1 MIFLFFITRTNFY
14 LCAPNTLPRALTS
27 KFVNRPLL
35 LLLPA
40 LAALGLT
47 TQCQSSKPAVT
58 AAVAPATT
66 PAAPKEYS
74 YTTAPNDP
82 LGVRVYQL
90 ANGLTVYLSD
100 YKNAPRIQTYL
111 AVRAGSKND
120 PATATGLAHYLEHM
134 VFKGTSRLGTKDWS
148 KEKPELDKIEALYET
163 YRGERNDPAARKR
176 TYHQIDSI
184 SGVAARYAVPNEYD
198 KLMGSMGAKGSNAHT
213 SNEET
218 VYQED
223 IPSNQLEKWAA
234 VQSERL
240 KEMVPRLFH
249 TELEAVYEEKN
260 RGLDSDFS
268 KEFEAL
274 NASLYPTH
282 PYGTQTTIGTIEH
295 LQNPSIT
302 EIKKYFGQYYVP
314 NNLALCLS
322 GDLDY
327 DQTIRLIDKYF
338 GGLESKPVPTFI
350 SPVEKPLTT
359 PITKEV
365 VGPQSENVMLGYR
378 FAGKATRDA
387 LRLRMLDKILTNGQ
401 AGLFDLDLNQ
411 QQKVLQA
418 QTFADL
424 NDDYSTHVL
433 YGTPRQGQQLADV
446 QALMLAEIAKVKR
459 GDFPD
464 WLIPAI
470 VNNEKL
476 TRTKS
481 YESNEARASALYES
495 FIERVSWADYL
506 KQNDDFATITKA
518 EIIKFANDN
527 YGSNYVAV
535 FKRNGEDPNKVKVIK
550 PAITPVP
557 ANRDAA
563 SAFYTEV
570 SKLPSTELQPVFIDY
585 KKDIQTA
592 NIKPGLPLYYTKNS
606 ENGLFSLFYAIDLGT
621 NNNPLLDVATD
632 YLQYLGTGQYS
643 AAQLQQEFYK
653 LGCSFAVS
661 SSQDRVLISLSG
673 LDSNL
678 EPAMQ
683 LFEQLLN
690 NPRPDA
696 AALKNQ
702 VAGILKQ
709 RQDAKLNKGV
719 ILNQAMLN
727 YAKYGPRNPFTS
739 VVPEAQLKALKP
751 EQLTS
756 LLKSLPTYQHRVL
769 YYGPRPITEL
779 NTETSPQSKLNP
791 ATGKREI
798 QLGAVGKRR
807 GNGIAD
813 VLYSLHRTP
822 ASLKPTPPA
831 KDFAEQPLK
840 DKKVYWVDY
849 KMVQAEILF
858 LTKGDTYDRLMVPT
872 VALYNEY
879 FGGGMGSIVF
889 QDLRESKAL
898 AYSAMSR
905 YANADKTGRSNYIV
919 SYIGTQSDKL
929 PEAMAGMEGLLTD
942 MPLADAN
949 LAIAKQSIR
958 NSIATDRITHEGV
971 LLSYERARRLGLDY
985 DVRRDVY
992 DQTQNMTFGELQKF
1006 QQVKIKGQNQVI
1018 LVIGA
1023 KDRLN
1028 FKELAKYGTVQQLT
1042 LKEIFGY

>member
-1 MIFLFFITRTNFY
+1 LFFITRTNFY
-14 LCAPNTLPRALTS
+14 LCAPTTLPRALNS

-47 TQCQSSKPAVT
+47 TQCQSSKPAAT
-58 AAVAPATT
+58 AAAVAPA
-66 PAAPKEYS
+66 AATATPKEYS

-148 KEKPELDKIEALYET
+148 KEKPELDKIEALYEK
-163 YRGERNDPAARKR
+163 YRSQRNDLAARKR

-198 KLMGSMGAKGSNAHT
+198 KLMGSIGAKGSNAHT

-234 VQSERL
+234 VQSERV

-260 RGLDSDFS
+260 RGLDSDFN
-268 KEFEAL
+268 KEFETL

-314 NNLALCLS
+314 NNMALCLS

-338 GGLESKPVPTFI
+338 GELQSKPVPAFNA
-350 SPVEKPLTT
+350 PVEQ
-359 PITKEV
+359 PITAPIVKEV

-378 FAGKATRDA
+378 FAGKATRDG
-387 LRLRMLDKILTNGQ
+387 LRLRMLDKIMTNGQ

-433 YGTPRQGQQLADV
+433 YGTPRQGQKLEEV

-518 EIIKFANDN
+518 EIVKFANDH

-563 SAFYTEV
+563 SAYYKEV
-570 SKLPSTELQPVFIDY
+570 SALPSTELKPVFIDY

-592 NIKPGLPLYYTKNS
+592 DLKAGLPLYYTKNS

-678 EPAMQ
+678 EPAMK

-696 AALKNQ
+696 AALRNQ

-727 YAKYGPRNPFTS
+727 YAKYGPRNPFTDIVS
-739 VVPEAQLKALKP
+739 EVKLKTLKP

-769 YYGPRPITEL
+769 YYGPRDIASIASVIKADHQT
-779 NTETSPQSKLNP
+779 P
-791 ATGKREI
+791 AT
-798 QLGAVGKRR
+798 
-807 GNGIAD
+807 
-813 VLYSLHRTP
+813 
-822 ASLKPTPPA
+822 LKPAPAA

-858 LTKGDTYDRLMVPT
+858 LTKGDVYDRAMAPT

-905 YANADKTGRSNYIV
+905 YANADKTGRSNYIL

-929 PEAMAGMEGLLTD
+929 PEAMSGMESLLTD
-942 MPLADAN
+942 MPMADAN
-949 LAIAKQSIR
+949 LVIAKQSIR

-1006 QQVKIKGQNQVI
+1006 QQAKIKGQNQVI
-1018 LVIGA
+1018 LVIGS

>member
-1 MIFLFFITRTNFY
+1 MFFRPAASFLS
-14 LCAPNTLPRALTS
+14 TL
-27 KFVNRPLL
+27 FVKKPYL

-40 LAALGLT
+40 LAVLGLATECRT
-47 TQCQSSKPAVT
+47 TQPITATGAPTAPAPTT
-58 AAVAPATT
+58 AAAKAYPY
-66 PAAPKEYS
+66 E
-74 YTTAPNDP
+74 TAPNDP
-82 LGVRVYQL
+82 LNVRIYHL

-120 PATATGLAHYLEHM
+120 PANATGLAHYLEHM

-148 KEKPELDKIEALYET
+148 KEKPELDKIEALYEV
-163 YRGERNDPAARKR
+163 YRSERNDPAARKR

-198 KLMGSMGAKGSNAHT
+198 KLMGSIGSKGSNAHT

-218 VYQED
+218 VYQEN

-240 KEMVPRLFH
+240 REMVPRLFH

-260 RGLDSDFS
+260 RGLDNDFS
-268 KEFEAL
+268 KEFETL
-274 NASLYPTH
+274 NAALYPTH

-295 LQNPSIT
+295 LQNPSIV

-314 NNLALCLS
+314 NNVALCLS

-338 GGLESKPVPTFI
+338 GEMPSKPVPAFV
-350 SPVEKPLTT
+350 SPVEQPIAA

-378 FAGKATRDA
+378 LPGKATRDA
-387 LRLRMLDKILTNGQ
+387 VRLRMLDRILTNGQ
-401 AGLFDLDLNQ
+401 AGLVDLDLNQ

-418 QTFADL
+418 ASFTNL
-424 NDDYSTHVL
+424 NDDYSTHVI
-433 YGTPRQGQQLADV
+433 YGTPRQGQSLEEV
-446 QALMLAEIAKVKR
+446 KGLLLAELDKVKQ
-459 GDFPD
+459 GQFPD

-476 TRTKS
+476 QRTKS
-481 YESNEARASALYES
+481 YESNEARAGALYEA

-506 KQNDDFATITKA
+506 KQQDDFGTITKA
-518 EIIKFANDN
+518 EIVKFANDN
-527 YGSNYVAV
+527 YGPGYATV
-535 FKRNGEDPNKVKVIK
+535 FKRTGKDTNTVKVVK

-563 SAFYTEV
+563 SAYYKEV
-570 SKLPSTELQPVFIDY
+570 SKLPSTDLQPVFVDY
-585 KKDIQTA
+585 KKDIQQA
-592 NIKPGLPLYYTKNS
+592 EIKPGLPLYYTKNS
-606 ENGLFSLFYAIDLGT
+606 ENGLFSLFYAIDLGV
-621 NNNPLLDVATD
+621 NNDPRLDVAAD
-632 YLQYLGTGQYS
+632 YLQYLGTGTYS

-661 SSQDRVLISLSG
+661 SGPDRVLISLSG
-673 LDSNL
+673 LDDNL
-678 EPAMQ
+678 EPAMK

-696 AALKNQ
+696 GALKNQ

-709 RQDAKLNKGV
+709 RQDAKLSKGV

-727 YAKYGPRNPFTS
+727 FVKYGSRNPFTNILS
-739 VVPEAQLKALKP
+739 EKQLRALKP
-751 EQLTS
+751 EQLTA
-756 LLKSLPTYQHRVL
+756 LLKKLPSYQHRAL
-769 YYGPRPITEL
+769 YYGPRPL
-779 NTETSPQSKLNP
+779 D
-791 ATGKREI
+791 ATA
-798 QLGAVGKRR
+798 AVLR
-807 GNGIAD
+807 AE
-813 VLYSLHRTP
+813 HRTP
-822 ASLKPTPPA
+822 AKLLPAPPA

-849 KMVQAEILF
+849 NMVQAEILF
-858 LTKGDTYDRLMVPT
+858 LTKGDLYDKRLVPT
-872 VALYNEY
+872 VSLYNEY

-898 AYSAMSR
+898 AYSAASR
-905 YANADKTGRSNYIV
+905 YSNADKLGRSNYIV

-929 PEAMAGMEGLLTD
+929 PEAMAGMEALFTD
-942 MPLADAN
+942 MPLAEAN
-949 LAIAKQSIR
+949 LEIAKQSIR

-985 DVRRDVY
+985 DLRRDVY
-992 DQTQNMTFGELQKF
+992 DQTQKMSFDDLKKF
-1006 QQVKIKGQNQVI
+1006 QAAKVKGQNQVI
-1018 LVIGA
+1018 LVIGS
-1023 KDRLN
+1023 KERLN
-1028 FKELAKYGTVQQLT
+1028 FKELAKYGAVQQLT
-1042 LKEIFGY
+1042 LPEIFGY

>member
-1 MIFLFFITRTNFY
+1 VPL
-14 LCAPNTLPRALTS
+14 LKVACALPR
-27 KFVNRPLL
+27 KIVNKPSL

-47 TQCQSSKPAVT
+47 TQCQSSKPAAT
-58 AAVAPATT
+58 AAATSPTAAAVAT
-66 PAAPKEYS
+66 PKEYT

-82 LGVRVYQL
+82 LGVRVYKL

-100 YKNAPRIQTYL
+100 YKNAPRIQTYV

-134 VFKGTSRLGTKDWS
+134 VFKGTSRLGTKDWAQ
-148 KEKPELDKIEALYET
+148 EKPQLDKIEALYEQ
-163 YRGERNDPAARKR
+163 YRSQRNDPAARKR

-198 KLMGSMGAKGSNAHT
+198 KLMGSIGSKGSNAHT

-223 IPSNQLEKWAA
+223 IPSNQLEKWSA
-234 VQSERL
+234 VQAERF

-268 KEFEAL
+268 KEFETL

-302 EIKKYFGQYYVP
+302 EIKKYFNQYYVP
-314 NNLALCLS
+314 GNVALCLS

-338 GGLESKPVPTFI
+338 GEWKPQPVPTFNA
-350 SPVEKPLTT
+350 PVEKPLAA

-365 VGPQSENVMLGYR
+365 VGPAAENVMVGYR

-387 LRLRMLDKILTNGQ
+387 LRLRMLEKILTNGQ

-418 QTFADL
+418 SSFTDL
-424 NDDYSTHVL
+424 NDDYSTHIL
-433 YGTPRQGQQLADV
+433 YGSPRQGQKLEEV
-446 QALMLAEIAKVKR
+446 RSLMLAEVDKVKK
-459 GDFPD
+459 GDFPE

-476 TRTKS
+476 SRTKS
-481 YESNEARASALYES
+481 YESNEARASAMYEA
-495 FIERVSWADYL
+495 FIERVSWADYV
-506 KQNDDFATITKA
+506 KQQDDFGTITKA
-518 EIIKFANDN
+518 EIIKFATDN
-527 YGSNYVAV
+527 YGPNSVTVY
-535 FKRNGEDPNKVKVIK
+535 KRTGTDPNTVKVVK

-563 SAFYTEV
+563 SAYYTEV
-570 SKLPSTELQPVFIDY
+570 SKLPATDLAPVFVDY

-592 NIKPGLPLYYTKNS
+592 DLKPGLPLYYTHNT
-606 ENGLFSLFYAIDLGT
+606 ENGLFSLFYAIDLGS
-621 NNNPLLDVATD
+621 NNDPRLDLATD
-632 YLQYLGTGQYS
+632 YLQYLGTGNYS

-661 SSQDRVLISLSG
+661 SGQDRILVSLSG

-678 EPAMQ
+678 APAVK

-690 NPRPDA
+690 APRPDA
-696 AALKNQ
+696 VALQNM

-719 ILNQAMLN
+719 ILNAAMLN
-727 YAKYGPRNPFTS
+727 YAKYGAKNPFTNVLS
-739 VVPEAQLKALKP
+739 EQQLKALKP
-751 EQLTS
+751 EQLTA

-769 YYGPRPITEL
+769 YYGPR
-779 NTETSPQSKLNP
+779 
-791 ATGKREI
+791 EI
-798 QLGAVGKRR
+798 ADLGAVLRA
-807 GNGIAD
+807 N
-813 VLYSLHRTP
+813 HRTP
-822 ASLKPTPPA
+822 ATLKPTPPA

-840 DKKVYWVDY
+840 EKKVYWVDY

-858 LTKGDTYDRLMVPT
+858 LTKGDLYSKAMAPT

-898 AYSAMSR
+898 AYSASSR

-929 PEAMAGMEGLLTD
+929 PEAMSGMENLLTD
-942 MPLADAN
+942 MPMAEAN
-949 LAIAKQSIR
+949 LVIAKQSIR
-958 NSIATDRITHEGV
+958 NSIATDRITHEAV

-985 DVRRDVY
+985 DLRRDVY
-992 DQTQNMTFGELQKF
+992 EQTQNMTFGELQKF
-1006 QQVKIKGQNQVI
+1006 QQAKVKGQNQVI
-1018 LVIGA
+1018 LVIGS

-1028 FKELAKYGTVQQLT
+1028 FKELAKYGTVEQLS

>member
-1 MIFLFFITRTNFY
+1 LFFIPRPTFY
-14 LCAPNTLPRALTS
+14 LCAPVKNFACALPRLI
-27 KFVNRPLL
+27 VNKPSL

-47 TQCQSSKPAVT
+47 TQCQSSKPAAT
-58 AAVAPATT
+58 AATTAPTASAV
-66 PAAPKEYS
+66 AAPKEYR

-82 LGVRVYQL
+82 LSVRVYKL
-90 ANGLTVYLSD
+90 DNGLTVYLSD
-100 YKNAPRIQTYL
+100 YKNAPRIQTYV

-134 VFKGTSRLGTKDWS
+134 VFKGTSKLGTKDWG
-148 KEKPELDKIEALYET
+148 KEQTELNKIEALYET
-163 YRGERNDPAARKR
+163 YRSQRNDPAARKR

-198 KLMGSMGAKGSNAHT
+198 KLMGSIGSKGSNAHT

-223 IPSNQLEKWAA
+223 IPSNQLEKWSA
-234 VQSERL
+234 VQAERF

-260 RGLDSDFS
+260 RGLDSDFN

-302 EIKKYFGQYYVP
+302 EIKKYFTQYYVP
-314 NNLALCLS
+314 NNVALCLS

-338 GGLESKPVPTFI
+338 GDWQQKPVPAFNVPTEQPI
-350 SPVEKPLTT
+350 TA

-378 FAGKATRDA
+378 LGGKATRDG

-418 QTFADL
+418 QTFADA

-433 YGTPRQGQQLADV
+433 YGTPRQGQSLDEV
-446 QALMLAEIAKVKR
+446 KALMLAEVEKVKK

-470 VNNEKL
+470 VNNETL
-476 TRTKS
+476 SRTKS
-481 YESNEARASALYES
+481 YESNEARASAMYES
-495 FIERVSWADYL
+495 FIERVSWADYV
-506 KQNDDFATITKA
+506 KQNADFGTITKA
-518 EIIKFANDN
+518 EIVQFAKEH
-527 YGSNYVAV
+527 YGPNYVAV
-535 FKRNGEDPNKVKVIK
+535 FKRTGTDPNKVKVVK

-563 SAFYTEV
+563 SAYYTEV
-570 SKLPSTELQPVFIDY
+570 SKLPSTELQPVFVDY

-592 NIKPGLPLYYTKNS
+592 NIKTGLPLYYTKNS

-621 NNNPLLDVATD
+621 NNLPLLDVATD

-678 EPAMQ
+678 EPALK

-727 YAKYGPRNPFTS
+727 YVKYGARNPFTNI
-739 VVPEAQLKALKP
+739 VPEAQLKTLKP
-751 EQLTS
+751 EQLTA
-756 LLKSLPTYQHRVL
+756 LLKSLPTYEHRVL
-769 YYGPRPITEL
+769 YYGPRDIAGITTSIR
-779 NTETSPQSKLNP
+779 TEHKTP
-791 ATGKREI
+791 ATLKT
-798 QLGAVGKRR
+798 A
-807 GNGIAD
+807 
-813 VLYSLHRTP
+813 P
-822 ASLKPTPPA
+822 AA
-831 KDFAEQPLK
+831 KDFAEQPLNQ
-840 DKKVYWVDY
+840 KKVYWVDY
-849 KMVQAEILF
+849 NMVQAEILF
-858 LTKGDTYDRLMVPT
+858 LTKGDVYSKALAPT

-898 AYSAMSR
+898 AYSASSR
-905 YANADKTGRSNYIV
+905 YANADKTGRSNYIL

-929 PEAMAGMEGLLTD
+929 PEAMSGMENLLTD
-942 MPLADAN
+942 MPMADAN
-949 LAIAKQSIR
+949 LVIAKQSIR
-958 NSIATDRITHEGV
+958 NSIATDRITHEAV

-985 DVRRDVY
+985 DLRRDVY
-992 DQTQNMTFGELQKF
+992 EQTQNMTFGELQKF
-1006 QQVKIKGQNQVI
+1006 QQAKIKGQNQVI
-1018 LVIGA
+1018 LVIGS

-1028 FKELAKYGTVQQLT
+1028 FKELAKYGDVQQLT

>member
-1 MIFLFFITRTNFY
+1 VPLTKAS
-14 LCAPNTLPRALTS
+14 CALPR
-27 KFVNRPLL
+27 KIVNKPSLL
-35 LLLPA
+35 LFPA

-47 TQCQSSKPAVT
+47 TQCQSSKPATT
-58 AAVAPATT
+58 AATTAPTTASVAT
-66 PAAPKEYS
+66 PKEYK

-82 LGVRVYQL
+82 LGVRVYKL
-90 ANGLTVYLSD
+90 DNGLTVYLSD
-100 YKNAPRIQTYL
+100 YKNAPRIQTYV

-134 VFKGTSRLGTKDWS
+134 VFKGTSRLGTKDWAQ
-148 KEKPELDKIEALYET
+148 EKPQLDKIEALYEK
-163 YRGERNDPAARKR
+163 YRGERNDPVARKR

-198 KLMGSMGAKGSNAHT
+198 KLMGSIGSKGSNAHT

-223 IPSNQLEKWAA
+223 IPSNQLEKWSA
-234 VQSERL
+234 VQAERF

-260 RGLDSDFS
+260 RGLDNDFS
-268 KEFEAL
+268 KEFETL
-274 NASLYPTH
+274 NAALYPTH

-302 EIKKYFGQYYVP
+302 EIKKYFGEYYVP
-314 NNLALCLS
+314 GNVALCLS

-338 GGLESKPVPTFI
+338 GDWQAKPAPAFNA
-350 SPVEKPLTT
+350 PVEKPLTAA
-359 PITKEV
+359 ITKEV
-365 VGPQSENVMLGYR
+365 VGPQAENVMVGYR
-378 FAGKATRDA
+378 FPGKATGDA
-387 LRLRMLDKILTNGQ
+387 LRLRMMDKILTNGQ

-418 QTFADL
+418 SSFTDL
-424 NDDYSTHVL
+424 NDDYSSHIL
-433 YGTPRQGQQLADV
+433 YASPRQGQKLEDV
-446 QALMLAEIAKVKR
+446 RSLMLAEVEKVKK

-476 TRTKS
+476 QRTKS

-506 KQNDDFATITKA
+506 KQQDDFGTLTKA
-518 EIIKFANDN
+518 EIVKFANDN
-527 YGSNYVAV
+527 YGANSVTI
-535 FKRNGEDPNKVKVIK
+535 FKRTGKDPNTVKVVK

-563 SAFYTEV
+563 SAYYTEV

-585 KKDIQTA
+585 KQDIQQA
-592 NIKPGLPLYYTKNS
+592 EIKPGLPLYYTKNS
-606 ENGLFSLFYAIDLGT
+606 ENGLFSLFYAIDLGS
-621 NNNPLLDVATD
+621 NNNPMLDIGTD

-661 SSQDRVLISLSG
+661 SGQDRILMSLSG

-678 EPAMQ
+678 EPAVK

-709 RQDAKLNKGV
+709 RQDAKLNKSV

-727 YAKYGPRNPFTS
+727 YAKYGKQNPFTNNLS
-739 VVPEAQLKALKP
+739 EQQLKALKP
-751 EQLTS
+751 EQLTA

-769 YYGPRPITEL
+769 YYGPREVSATAAVLRTE
-779 NTETSPQSKLNP
+779 
-791 ATGKREI
+791 
-798 QLGAVGKRR
+798 
-807 GNGIAD
+807 
-813 VLYSLHRTP
+813 HRTP
-822 ASLKPTPPA
+822 TTLKPVPPA

-849 KMVQAEILF
+849 NMVQAEILF
-858 LTKGDTYDRLMVPT
+858 LTKGDIYDRAMAPT

-905 YANADKTGRSNYIV
+905 YANADKYGRSNYIV

-929 PEAMAGMEGLLTD
+929 PEAMTGMENLLTD
-942 MPLADAN
+942 LPMAEAN
-949 LAIAKQSIR
+949 LQIAKQSIR
-958 NSIATDRITHEGV
+958 NSISTDRITHENI
-971 LLSYERARRLGLDY
+971 LLSYERARRLNLDY
-985 DVRRDVY
+985 DLRRDVY
-992 DQTQNMTFGELQKF
+992 EQTKDMSFDNLRKF
-1006 QQVKIKGQNQVI
+1006 QQAKVKGQNQVI
-1018 LVIGA
+1018 LVIGS

-1028 FKELAKYGTVQQLT
+1028 FKELAKYGSVEQLS
-1042 LKEIFGY
+1042 LKDIFGY

>member
-1 MIFLFFITRTNFY
+1 
-14 LCAPNTLPRALTS
+14 
-27 KFVNRPLL
+27 VNKSSL

-47 TQCQSSKPAVT
+47 TQCQSSKPAATATTTTPAT
-58 AAVAPATT
+58 AAVAT
-66 PAAPKEYS
+66 PKEYR

-82 LGVRVYQL
+82 LGVRVYKL
-90 ANGLTVYLSD
+90 DNGLTVYLSD
-100 YKNAPRIQTYL
+100 YKNAPRIQTYV

-134 VFKGTSRLGTKDWS
+134 VFKGTSKLGTKDWG
-148 KEKPELDKIEALYET
+148 KEKVELDKIEALYET
-163 YRGERNDPAARKR
+163 YRSQRNDPAARKR

-198 KLMGSMGAKGSNAHT
+198 KLMGSLGSKGSNAHT

-223 IPSNQLEKWAA
+223 IPSNQLEKWSA
-234 VQSERL
+234 VQAERF

-260 RGLDSDFS
+260 RGLDSDFN

-302 EIKKYFGQYYVP
+302 EIKKYFTEYYVP
-314 NNLALCLS
+314 NNVALCLS

-338 GGLESKPVPTFI
+338 GDWKQQPVPAFNVPKEQPITA
-350 SPVEKPLTT
+350 

-378 FAGKATRDA
+378 LAGKATRDG

-418 QTFADL
+418 QTFADA

-433 YGTPRQGQQLADV
+433 YGTPRQGQKLEEV
-446 QALMLAEIAKVKR
+446 KALMLAEVDKVKK

-470 VNNEKL
+470 VNNETL
-476 TRTKS
+476 NRTKS
-481 YESNEARASALYES
+481 YESNEARASAMYES
-495 FIERVSWADYL
+495 FIERVSWADYV
-506 KQNDDFATITKA
+506 KQNADFGTITKA
-518 EIIKFANDN
+518 EIVQFAKEH

-535 FKRNGEDPNKVKVIK
+535 FKRTGKDPNTVKVVK

-563 SAFYTEV
+563 SAYYTEV
-570 SKLPSTELQPVFIDY
+570 SKLPSTELQPVFVDY
-585 KKDIQTA
+585 KKDIQTT
-592 NIKPGLPLYYTKNS
+592 NIKAGLPLYYTKNS

-621 NNNPLLDVATD
+621 NNLPLLEVATD
-632 YLQYLGTGQYS
+632 YMQYLGTGQYS

-678 EPAMQ
+678 EPALK

-727 YAKYGPRNPFTS
+727 YAKYGARNPFTNI
-739 VVPEAQLKALKP
+739 VPEAQLKSLKP
-751 EQLTS
+751 EQLTA
-756 LLKSLPTYQHRVL
+756 LLKSLPTYEHRVL
-769 YYGPRPITEL
+769 YYGPREIQEFNKD
-779 NTETSPQSKLNP
+779 NTEGSTQVKDPKTGRKKILFGSPYNSEEGHGIVNVMQSLHQTP
-791 ATGKREI
+791 AT
-798 QLGAVGKRR
+798 
-807 GNGIAD
+807 
-813 VLYSLHRTP
+813 
-822 ASLKPTPPA
+822 LKPDPAA
-831 KDFAEQPLK
+831 KDFAEQPLNQ
-840 DKKVYWVDY
+840 KKVYWVDY
-849 KMVQAEILF
+849 NMVQAEILF
-858 LTKGDTYDRLMVPT
+858 LTKGDVYSKALAPT

-898 AYSAMSR
+898 AYSASSR
-905 YANADKTGRSNYIV
+905 YSNADKTGRSNYIL

-929 PEAMAGMEGLLTD
+929 PEAMSGMENLLTD
-942 MPLADAN
+942 MPMADAN
-949 LAIAKQSIR
+949 LVIAKQSIR

-985 DVRRDVY
+985 DLRRDVY
-992 DQTQNMTFGELQKF
+992 EQTQNMTFSELQKF
-1006 QQVKIKGQNQVI
+1006 QQSKIKGQNQVI
-1018 LVIGA
+1018 LVIGS

-1028 FKELAKYGTVQQLT
+1028 FKELAKYGDVQQLT

>member
-1 MIFLFFITRTNFY
+1 VPLIEV
-14 LCAPNTLPRALTS
+14 PRALTS
-27 KFVNRPLL
+27 LFVNRPLL

-47 TQCQSSKPAVT
+47 TQCQSSKPATV
-58 AAVAPATT
+58 AANTAPAAS
-66 PAAPKEYS
+66 PAPAKEYR
-74 YTTAPNDP
+74 YETAPNDP
-82 LGVRVYQL
+82 LGVRVYKL
-90 ANGLTVYLSD
+90 DNGLTVYLSD
-100 YKNAPRIQTYL
+100 YKNAPRIQTYV

-134 VFKGTSRLGTKDWS
+134 VFKGTSKLGTKDWS

-163 YRGERNDPAARKR
+163 YRGERNDPVARKR

-198 KLMGSMGAKGSNAHT
+198 KLMGSIGAKGSNAHT

-234 VQSERL
+234 VQSERF

-260 RGLDSDFS
+260 RGLDSDFN
-268 KEFEAL
+268 KEFETL
-274 NASLYPTH
+274 NASLYPSH

-314 NNLALCLS
+314 SNVALCLS

-327 DQTIRLIDKYF
+327 DQTIRVIDKYF
-338 GGLESKPVPTFI
+338 SDWQGKAAPAFVA
-350 SPVEKPLTT
+350 PVEKSITA
-359 PITKEV
+359 PIVKEV

-378 FAGKATRDA
+378 FPGKATRAA

-433 YGTPRQGQQLADV
+433 YGTPRQGQKLVDV
-446 QALMLAEIAKVKR
+446 QALMLAEVEKVKR

-476 TRTKS
+476 SRTKS

-506 KQNDDFATITKA
+506 KQNEDFATITKA
-518 EIIKFANDN
+518 EIVKFANDN

-535 FKRNGEDPNKVKVIK
+535 FKRTGEDPNKVKVVK

-563 SAFYTEV
+563 SAFYKEV
-570 SKLPSTELQPVFIDY
+570 SALPSTELKPVFIDY

-592 NIKPGLPLYYTKNS
+592 DIKPGLPLYYTKNT
-606 ENGLFSLFYAIDLGT
+606 ENGLFSLFYVIDLGT
-621 NNNPLLDVATD
+621 NNNPLLDIATD
-632 YLQYLGTGQYS
+632 YMQYLGTGQYS

-683 LFEQLLN
+683 LFEQVLN

-739 VVPEAQLKALKP
+739 MVPEAQLKALKP
-751 EQLTS
+751 EQLTA

-769 YYGPRPITEL
+769 YYGPREVAG
-779 NTETSPQSKLNP
+779 TSPN
-791 ATGKREI
+791 
-798 QLGAVGKRR
+798 GASVAQVQRDHHGVILQDA
-807 GNGIAD
+807 NIVN
-813 VLYSLHRTP
+813 VLKSLHRTP

-858 LTKGDTYDRLMVPT
+858 LTKGDIYDRTMAPT

-905 YANADKTGRSNYIV
+905 YANADKTGRSNYIL

-985 DVRRDVY
+985 DLRRDVY
-992 DQTQNMTFGELQKF
+992 DQTQNMTFAELQKF
-1006 QQVKIKGQNQVI
+1006 QQAKIRGQNQVI
-1018 LVIGA
+1018 LVIGS

>member
-1 MIFLFFITRTNFY
+1 L
-14 LCAPNTLPRALTS
+14 
-27 KFVNRPLL
+27 FVNRPLL

-47 TQCQSSKPAVT
+47 TQCQSSKPAAT
-58 AAVAPATT
+58 AATTAPAAT
-66 PAAPKEYS
+66 PVAPKEYR
-74 YTTAPNDP
+74 YETAPNDP
-82 LGVRVYQL
+82 LGVRVYKL
-90 ANGLTVYLSD
+90 DNGLTVYLSD
-100 YKNAPRIQTYL
+100 YKNAPRIQTYV

-134 VFKGTSRLGTKDWS
+134 VFKGTSKLGTKDWA
-148 KEKPELDKIEALYET
+148 KEKPELDKIEALYEK
-163 YRGERNDPAARKR
+163 YRGERNDPVARKR

-198 KLMGSMGAKGSNAHT
+198 KLMGSIGAKGSNAHT

-223 IPSNQLEKWAA
+223 IPSNQIEKWAA
-234 VQSERL
+234 VQAERFT
-240 KEMVPRLFH
+240 EMMPRLFH

-274 NASLYPTH
+274 NASLYPSH

-314 NNLALCLS
+314 GNVALCLS

-338 GGLESKPVPTFI
+338 GAWQGKPAPAFVA
-350 SPVEKPLTT
+350 PVEKPITA

-378 FAGKATRDA
+378 FPGKATRDG

-433 YGTPRQGQQLADV
+433 YGTPRQGQKLEEV
-446 QALMLAEIAKVKR
+446 QALMLAEVAKVKR

-476 TRTKS
+476 SRTKS
-481 YESNEARASALYES
+481 YESNEARASAMYEA

-506 KQNDDFATITKA
+506 KQNEDFATITKA
-518 EIIKFANDN
+518 EIVKFANDN
-527 YGSNYVAV
+527 YGPNYVAV
-535 FKRNGEDPNKVKVIK
+535 FKRTGEDPNKVKVVK

-563 SAFYTEV
+563 SAYYKEV
-570 SKLPSTELQPVFIDY
+570 SALPSTELKPVFIDY

-592 NIKPGLPLYYTKNS
+592 DIKPGLPLYYTKNT

-678 EPAMQ
+678 EPAMT

-702 VAGILKQ
+702 VTGILKQ

-727 YAKYGPRNPFTS
+727 YAKYGPRNPFTDI
-739 VVPEAQLKALKP
+739 VPEAQLKALKP

-769 YYGPRPITEL
+769 YYGPRKIDGDTDIRLQHGTKFRVP
-779 NTETSPQSKLNP
+779 NTAGVALIVNLIHQ
-791 ATGKREI
+791 
-798 QLGAVGKRR
+798 
-807 GNGIAD
+807 
-813 VLYSLHRTP
+813 TP

-849 KMVQAEILF
+849 NMVQAEILF
-858 LTKGDTYDRLMVPT
+858 LTKGDIYDRAMAPT

-905 YANADKTGRSNYIV
+905 YANADKTGRSNYIL

-985 DVRRDVY
+985 DLRRDVY
-992 DQTQNMTFGELQKF
+992 EQTQNMTFGELQKF
-1006 QQVKIKGQNQVI
+1006 QQAKIRGQNQVI
-1018 LVIGA
+1018 LVIGS

>member
-1 MIFLFFITRTNFY
+1 
-14 LCAPNTLPRALTS
+14 
-27 KFVNRPLL
+27 VNKPSL

-47 TQCQSSKPAVT
+47 TQCQSSKPAATAAATASPAPVT
-58 AAVAPATT
+58 ASVAT
-66 PAAPKEYS
+66 PKEYR

-82 LGVRVYQL
+82 LGVRVYKL
-90 ANGLTVYLSD
+90 DNGLTVYLSD
-100 YKNAPRIQTYL
+100 YKNAPRIQTYV

-134 VFKGTSRLGTKDWS
+134 VFKGTSKLGTKDWG
-148 KEKPELDKIEALYET
+148 KEQVELNKIEALYEV
-163 YRGERNDPAARKR
+163 YRSQRNDPAARKR

-198 KLMGSMGAKGSNAHT
+198 KLMGSLGSKGSNAHT

-223 IPSNQLEKWAA
+223 IPSNQLEKWSA
-234 VQSERL
+234 VQAERF

-260 RGLDSDFS
+260 RGLDSDFN

-302 EIKKYFGQYYVP
+302 EIKKYFNEYYVP
-314 NNLALCLS
+314 NNVALCLS

-338 GGLESKPVPTFI
+338 GDWKQQPVPAFNVPKEQPITA
-350 SPVEKPLTT
+350 

-378 FAGKATRDA
+378 LAGKATRDG

-418 QTFADL
+418 QTFADA

-433 YGTPRQGQQLADV
+433 YGTPRQGQKLEEV
-446 QALMLAEIAKVKR
+446 KALMLAEVEKVKK

-470 VNNEKL
+470 VNNETL
-476 TRTKS
+476 SRTKS
-481 YESNEARASALYES
+481 YESNEARASAMYES
-495 FIERVSWADYL
+495 FIERVSWADYV
-506 KQNDDFATITKA
+506 KQNADFGTITKA
-518 EIIKFANDN
+518 EIVQFAKDH
-527 YGSNYVAV
+527 YGPNYVAV
-535 FKRNGEDPNKVKVIK
+535 FKRTGKDPNTVKVVK

-563 SAFYTEV
+563 SAYYTEV
-570 SKLPSTELQPVFIDY
+570 SKLPSTELQPVFVDY

-592 NIKPGLPLYYTKNS
+592 NIKAGLPLYYTKNS

-621 NNNPLLDVATD
+621 NNLPLLEVATD
-632 YLQYLGTGQYS
+632 YMQYLGTGQYS

-678 EPAMQ
+678 EPALK

-727 YAKYGPRNPFTS
+727 YAKYGARNPFTNI
-739 VVPEAQLKALKP
+739 VPEAQLKALKP
-751 EQLTS
+751 EQLTA
-756 LLKSLPTYQHRVL
+756 LLKSLPTYEHRVL
-769 YYGPRPITEL
+769 YYGPREIAGITNAIRAEHK
-779 NTETSPQSKLNP
+779 TP
-791 ATGKREI
+791 AT
-798 QLGAVGKRR
+798 
-807 GNGIAD
+807 
-813 VLYSLHRTP
+813 
-822 ASLKPTPPA
+822 LKPDPAA
-831 KDFAEQPLK
+831 KDFTEQPLNQ
-840 DKKVYWVDY
+840 KKVYWVDY
-849 KMVQAEILF
+849 NMVQAEILF
-858 LTKGDTYDRLMVPT
+858 LTKGDVYSKALAPT

-898 AYSAMSR
+898 AYSASSR
-905 YANADKTGRSNYIV
+905 YANADKTGRSNYIL

-929 PEAMAGMEGLLTD
+929 PEAMSGMENLLTD
-942 MPLADAN
+942 MPMADAN
-949 LAIAKQSIR
+949 LVIAKQSIR

-985 DVRRDVY
+985 DLRRDVY
-992 DQTQNMTFGELQKF
+992 EQTQNMTFSELQKF
-1006 QQVKIKGQNQVI
+1006 QQAKIKGQNQVI
-1018 LVIGA
+1018 LVIGS

-1028 FKELAKYGTVQQLT
+1028 FKELAKYGDVQQLT

>member
-1 MIFLFFITRTNFY
+1 MPLTKAA
-14 LCAPNTLPRALTS
+14 CALPR
-27 KFVNRPLL
+27 KIVNKPSL

-47 TQCQSSKPAVT
+47 TQCQSSKPAAT
-58 AAVAPATT
+58 ATANAPTT
-66 PAAPKEYS
+66 TSAAPPKEYR

-82 LGVRVYQL
+82 LGVRVYTL
-90 ANGLTVYLSD
+90 SNGLTVYLSD
-100 YKNAPRIQTYL
+100 YKNAPRIQTYI

-148 KEKPELDKIEALYET
+148 QEKPQLDKIEALYKV
-163 YRGERNDPAARKR
+163 YRGERNDPVARKR

-198 KLMGSMGAKGSNAHT
+198 KLMGSIGSKGSNAHT
-213 SNEET
+213 TNEET

-223 IPSNQLEKWAA
+223 IPSNQLEKWSA
-234 VQSERL
+234 VQAERF
-240 KEMVPRLFH
+240 KELVPRLFH

-268 KEFEAL
+268 KEFETL

-314 NNLALCLS
+314 GNVALCLS

-327 DQTIRLIDKYF
+327 DQTIQLIDKYF
-338 GGLESKPVPTFI
+338 GDWQAKPVPAFN
-350 SPVEKPLTT
+350 SPVEKPITT

-365 VGPQSENVMLGYR
+365 VGPQAENVLVGYR
-378 FAGKATRDA
+378 FPGKATRDA

-418 QTFADL
+418 ATFADL

-433 YGTPRQGQQLADV
+433 YGTPRQGQKLEDV
-446 QALMLAEIAKVKR
+446 RTLMLVEVEKVKR

-464 WLIPAI
+464 WLITAI
-470 VNNEKL
+470 INNEKL
-476 TRTKS
+476 QRTKS

-506 KQNDDFATITKA
+506 KQQDDFGTITKA
-518 EIIKFANDN
+518 EIVKFANDN
-527 YGSNYVAV
+527 YGANSVTVY
-535 FKRNGEDPNKVKVIK
+535 KRTGKDPNTVKVVK

-570 SKLPSTELQPVFIDY
+570 SKLPSTELTPVFVDY
-585 KKDIQTA
+585 KKDIQQA
-592 NIKPGLPLYYTKNS
+592 ELKPGLPLYYTHNA

-621 NNNPLLDVATD
+621 NNDPRLDIATD
-632 YLQYLGTGQYS
+632 YLQYLGTGKYS

-661 SSQDRVLISLSG
+661 SGQDRILMSLSG
-673 LDSNL
+673 LDTNL
-678 EPAMQ
+678 EPAVR

-696 AALKNQ
+696 AALKSQ

-709 RQDAKLNKGV
+709 RQDAKLNKGI
-719 ILNQAMLN
+719 ILNAAMLN
-727 YAKYGPRNPFTS
+727 YAKYGAKNPFTNILT
-739 VVPEAQLKALKP
+739 EQQLKALKP
-751 EQLTS
+751 EQLTA

-769 YYGPRPITEL
+769 YYGPRQIAEL
-779 NTETSPQSKLNP
+779 NGETLPSSKLNT
-791 ATGKREI
+791 ATGKREA
-798 QLGAVGKRR
+798 QLGMVGKRP

-813 VLYSLHRTP
+813 VLSRIHQTP
-822 ASLKPTPPA
+822 ATLRPVPPA

-840 DKKVYWVDY
+840 EKKVYWVDY
-849 KMVQAEILF
+849 NMVQAEILF
-858 LTKGDTYDRLMVPT
+858 LTKGDKYDKAMAPT
-872 VALYNEY
+872 ISLYNEY

-905 YANADKTGRSNYIV
+905 YANADKYGRSNYIV

-929 PEAMAGMEGLLTD
+929 PEAMTGMENLLTD
-942 MPLADAN
+942 LPMAEAN
-949 LAIAKQSIR
+949 LQIAKQSIR
-958 NSIATDRITHEGV
+958 NSISTDRITHENI

-985 DVRRDVY
+985 DLRRDVY
-992 DQTQNMTFGELQKF
+992 EQTKDMSFDNLRKF
-1006 QQVKIKGQNQVI
+1006 QQAKVKGQNQVI
-1018 LVIGA
+1018 LVIGS

-1028 FKELAKYGTVQQLT
+1028 FKELAKYGSVEQLS
-1042 LKEIFGY
+1042 LKELFGY